1 MGVKTIPIPR
11 TKIDAIDIPKI
22 NIDKSEIIR
31 TDYETINLT
40 VLRRGVIGV
49 NQIGYI
55 VRQGPLVFVGRTK
68 SVMYAKI
75 KDYQKNF
82 MK

>member
-11 TKIDAIDIPKI
+11 TKIDTIDIPKI

-55 VRQGPLVFVGRTK
+55 VG
-68 SVMYAKI
+68 
-75 KDYQKNF
+75 
-82 MK
+82 